1 MVWNFSVNIFHYF
14 LILLILFRRSRK
26 WWRRIFTYLTM
37 VSGHNA
43 YVVGKDSNYK
53 FTKKNGP
60 NFRAFSEDLAGELTF
75 GVKANHDPP
84 LNHAPQPGKE
94 HHRLVKRRDG
104 LSKVCIECKAKGI
117 KQKVTVYNCI
127 IYDLPIHVN
136 CLQDYQ
142 QRMLRM

>member
-43 YVVGKDSNYK
+43 YVVGKDSNYE

-60 NFRAFSEDLAGELTF
+60 NFRALSEDLAGELTF

-127 IYDLPIHVN
+127 IYDLPIHVK